1 MPTPAVALVAATR
14 TILNAHNPIEEG
26 PVGVYVQCDNLA
38 GVEAEQ
44 ILLQPR
50 SAPEV
55 KVAPH
60 MDAAKV

>member
-1 MPTPAVALVAATR
+1 MAALVAAAR
-14 TILNAHNPIEEG
+14 TILNAYNPIEEG
-26 PVGVYVQCDNLA
+26 PVGVYEQCDNLA

-44 ILLQPR
+44 TLLQAR

-55 KVAPH
+55 TVSPH